1 MTAAGGPVAG
11 GEASRGGG
19 PALLLQQYRAGHAR
33 AILVDRSNLGR
44 LAFHGKDSL
53 DLLHRLTTNNIK
65 TLRTGEGTAAVFAT
79 PKGRIL
85 DLVTFHLA
93 EELLLCL
100 SGAGRAA
107 PIRDWIER
115 YTFRE
120 EVHVQDLTA
129 SHGTLGLFGPT
140 AALTIAELFGE
151 AAAQGPLHAPSV
163 VEVGGSRALLAPT
176 YPLAGGGYHLTAPA
190 EALPAIR
197 ERILGGIHGVTEAG
211 EECLEVLRIEAGR
224 PAAGRELTEEYNPW
238 EARLDDA
245 ISLSKGCYVGQEVV
259 ARLNTYRKVSKRLV
273 SLAIPGETPPPSAAI
288 LAHSGE
294 TTGLLT
300 SAAAVP
306 GEGRAVGLGY
316 VRDED
321 ARDGVEV
328 EVRSPGGA
336 SWQAT
341 IVEGPR

>member
-11 GEASRGGG
+11 GEASGGGG
-19 PALLLQQYRAGHAR
+19 PDLILQYRAAHAR
-33 AILVDRSNLGR
+33 AILADRSNLGR
-44 LAFHGKDSL
+44 LAFQGKDSL

-65 TLRTGEGTAAVFAT
+65 TLRTGEGIAAVFAT

-85 DLVTFHLA
+85 DLVTFHLT
-93 EELLLCL
+93 EERLLCL
-100 SGAGRAA
+100 TGAGRAA

-120 EVHVQDLTA
+120 EVHVEDLSA
-129 SHGTLGLFGPT
+129 SHGTLGLFGAT
-140 AALTIAELFGE
+140 AALTIADLFGE
-151 AAAQGPLHAPSV
+151 AAAQSPLHAPSV
-163 VEVGGSRALLAPT
+163 VEAGGSRALLAPT
-176 YPLAGGGYHLTAPA
+176 YPLAGGGFHLTAAA

-211 EECLEVLRIEAGR
+211 EKCLEVLRIEAGR

-259 ARLNTYRKVSKRLV
+259 ARLNTYKKVSKRLV
-273 SLAIPGETPPPSAAI
+273 SLAIPGKASPPGGAI
-288 LAHSGE
+288 LARRGE

-328 EVRSPGGA
+328 EVRSPGTA